1 MEHLDFLM
9 NSVYCYA
16 ANLNQKRNE
25 DDSPDEHRLS
35 PPILLVGTHRH
46 GFANSQRKTLVGIL
60 SLLLIIS
67 LSAF

>member
-1 MEHLDFLM
+1 M

-35 PPILLVGTHRH
+35 PPIVLVGTHRN
-46 GFANSQRKTLVGIL
+46 GFGNSQRKTLVRILLILTMNSL
-60 SLLLIIS
+60 SLLL
-67 LSAF
+67 